1 VRSLVVTPTYNEV
14 ENVRRHV
21 EAVLAR
27 PSRPDVLVV
36 DDGSPDGTAAEVQAL
51 AAEYPGRVELLQRS
65 GKLGLGTAYVAGF
78 TWALAQQRWDVLV
91 QMDVDGSHDP
101 RAVDDLLARIGEADL
116 VLGSR
121 YVPGGEVADW
131 PWSRRTVSWVGNL
144 YARTVLQTSIRD
156 LTGGF
161 KAWRADLLSRLD
173 VDSFEANGYG
183 YQIETT
189 YRALQAGAR
198 VVEVPIVFR
207 DRKLGQ
213 SKMNTGIA
221 VEAVSAVWRIRRQAI
236 AGARGTTPGAA
247 DADPVRRRDNG
258 GEACTATEKEP

>member
-1 VRSLVVTPTYNEV
+1 MR
-14 ENVRRHV
+14 
-21 EAVLAR
+21 
-27 PSRPDVLVV
+27 
-36 DDGSPDGTAAEVQAL
+36 AL
-51 AAEYPGRVELLQRS
+51 AEEHPGRVELLERT

-78 TWALAQQRWDVLV
+78 KQALALGRWDVIV

-101 RAVDDLLARIGEADL
+101 AAVDDLLAHEGGR
-116 VLGSR
+116 
-121 YVPGGEVADW
+121 PGHRLPVRGRGCVENW

-144 YARTVLQTSIRD
+144 YARTVLRTPVRD

-161 KAWRADLLSRLD
+161 KAWRCDLLTRLD

-198 VVEVPIVFR
+198 VVEVPITFR
-207 DRKLGQ
+207 DRELGE

-221 VEAVSAVWRIRRQAI
+221 VEAVSAVWRIRRSRRPRPARNPEDDA
-236 AGARGTTPGAA
+236 AGGR
-247 DADPVRRRDNG
+247 
-258 GEACTATEKEP
+258 

>member
-1 VRSLVVTPTYNEV
+1 MRTLVVTPTYNEAD
-14 ENVRRHV
+14 NVRQHV

-36 DDGSPDGTAAEVQAL
+36 DDGSPDGTADIVRAL
-51 AAEYPGRVELLQRS
+51 AGEHPGRVELLERS

-78 TWALAQQRWDVLV
+78 HWALAQQRWDVIV

-101 RAVDDLLARIGEADL
+101 RAVDDLLAAIADADL

-121 YVPGGEVADW
+121 YVPGGQVADW
-131 PWSRRTVSWVGNL
+131 PWSRRTVSWGGNL
-144 YARTVLQTSIRD
+144 YARTVLRTHVRD

-161 KAWRADLLSRLD
+161 KAWRTDLLSRLD
-173 VDSFEANGYG
+173 VDSFQANGYG

-189 YRALQAGAR
+189 YRALKAGAR

-207 DRKLGQ
+207 DRQRGE

-221 VEAVSAVWRIRRQAI
+221 VEGVAAVWRIRRD
-236 AGARGTTPGAA
+236 PGVPADLPPSADPAPAA
-247 DADPVRRRDNG
+247 DPGDDAAAGLR
-258 GEACTATEKEP
+258 

>member
-1 VRSLVVTPTYNEV
+1 MIAESVSGERRKTVRILVVTPTYNEA

-27 PSRPDVLVV
+27 PSRPDILVV
-36 DDGSPDGTAAEVQAL
+36 DDGSPDGTADIVRAL
-51 AAEYPGRVELLQRS
+51 AEEHPGRVELLERS

-78 TWALAQQRWDVLV
+78 RWALAQKRWDVIV
-91 QMDVDGSHDP
+91 QMDVDGSHAP
-101 RAVDDLLARIGEADL
+101 HAIDDLLAVMNGADM
-116 VLGSR
+116 VIGSR
-121 YVPGGEVADW
+121 YVPGGKVENW

-144 YARTVLQTSIRD
+144 YARTVLRTPLRD

-161 KAWRADLLSRLD
+161 KAWRSDLLDRLD
-173 VDSFEANGYG
+173 VDSFAANGYG

-198 VVEVPIVFR
+198 VVEVPITFR
-207 DRKLGQ
+207 DRTLGE

-221 VEAVSAVWRIRRQAI
+221 VEAVSAVWRIRLKPAPSARPR
-236 AGARGTTPGAA
+236 GAVGRGDDAA
-247 DADPVRRRDNG
+247 ERR
-258 GEACTATEKEP
+258 

>member
-1 VRSLVVTPTYNEV
+1 VRILVVTPTYNEA

-21 EAVLAR
+21 EAVLSR
-27 PSRPDVLVV
+27 PARPDVLVV
-36 DDGSPDGTAAEVQAL
+36 DDGSPDGTADIVRAL
-51 AAEYPGRVELLQRS
+51 AAEHPGRVELLERT

-78 TWALAQQRWDVLV
+78 KQALALGRWDVIV

-101 RAVDDLLARIGEADL
+101 AAIDDLLAHMNGADL
-116 VLGSR
+116 VIGSR
-121 YVPGGEVADW
+121 YVPGGKVENW

-144 YARTVLQTSIRD
+144 YARTVLRTALRD

-161 KAWRADLLSRLD
+161 KAWRTDLLGRLD
-173 VDSFEANGYG
+173 VDSFAANGYG

-198 VVEVPIVFR
+198 VVEVPITFR
-207 DRKLGQ
+207 DRELGE

-221 VEAVSAVWRIRRQAI
+221 VEAVSAVWRIRLTKAPS
-236 AGARGTTPGAA
+236 ARAVRTPGREDDAA
-247 DADPVRRRDNG
+247 G
-258 GEACTATEKEP
+258 GR

>member
-1 VRSLVVTPTYNEV
+1 VRALVVTPTYNEV

-21 EAVLAR
+21 EAVLGR

-36 DDGSPDGTAAEVQAL
+36 DDGSPDGTAKEVEAL
-51 AAEYPGRVELLQRS
+51 ATEHPGRVHLLERS

-78 TWALAQQRWDVLV
+78 RWALDQARWDVIV

-101 RAVDDLLARIGEADL
+101 WAVDDLLAAIGAADL

-121 YVPGGEVADW
+121 YVAGGSVVNW
-131 PWSRRTVSWVGNL
+131 PWSRRTLSWVGNL
-144 YARTVLQTSIRD
+144 YARTVLRTPLRD

-161 KAWRADLLSRLD
+161 KAWRADLLTRLD

-189 YRALQAGAR
+189 YRALRAGAR
-198 VVEVPIVFR
+198 VVEVPITFR
-207 DRKLGQ
+207 DRELGD
-213 SKMNTGIA
+213 SKMDTGIA
-221 VEAVSAVWRIRRQAI
+221 VEAVSAVWRIRRE
-236 AGARGTTPGAA
+236 PE
-247 DADPVRRRDNG
+247 RR
-258 GEACTATEKEP
+258 

>member
-1 VRSLVVTPTYNEV
+1 MRVLVVTPTYNEV

-27 PSRPDVLVV
+27 PSRPDVLIV
-36 DDGSPDGTAAEVQAL
+36 DDGSPDGTAAEVRAL
-51 AAEYPGRVELLQRS
+51 AAEHPGRVELLERS

-78 TWALAQQRWDVLV
+78 RWALAEQRWDVVV

-101 RAVDDLLARIGEADL
+101 EAIDDLLARIDDADL
-116 VLGSR
+116 VIGSR
-121 YVPGGEVADW
+121 YVPGGQVADW

-144 YARTVLQTSIRD
+144 YARTVLRNRIRD

-161 KAWRADLLSRLD
+161 KAWRTDLLTRLD
-173 VDSFEANGYG
+173 VDSFGANGYG

-207 DRKLGQ
+207 DREVGE
-213 SKMNTGIA
+213 SKMSTGIA
-221 VEAVSAVWRIRRQAI
+221 LEAVSAVWRIRLRPA
-236 AGARGTTPGAA
+236 ASAVPRGRARSGPD
-247 DADPVRRRDNG
+247 DATQPR
-258 GEACTATEKEP
+258 P

>member
-1 VRSLVVTPTYNEV
+1 VRALVVTPTYNEV

-36 DDGSPDGTAAEVQAL
+36 DDGSPDGTAAEVRAL
-51 AAEYPGRVELLQRS
+51 ATEHPGRVDLLERS
-65 GKLGLGTAYVAGF
+65 GKQGLGTAYVAGF
-78 TWALAQQRWDVLV
+78 TWALAQGRWDVIV
-91 QMDVDGSHDP
+91 QMDVDGSHAP
-101 RAVDDLLARIGEADL
+101 ASIDDLLAAIGEADL
-116 VLGSR
+116 VIGSR
-121 YVPGGEVADW
+121 YVPGGALVNW

-144 YARTVLQTSIRD
+144 YARSVLRTSLRD

-161 KAWRADLLSRLD
+161 KAWRTDLLTRLD

-198 VVEVPIVFR
+198 IVEVPIVFR
-207 DRKLGQ
+207 DREVGE

-221 VEAVSAVWRIRRQAI
+221 LEAVTAVWRIRRRRAASDI
-236 AGARGTTPGAA
+236 DGDPG
-247 DADPVRRRDNG
+247 DG
-258 GEACTATEKEP
+258 ATERR

>member
-1 VRSLVVTPTYNEV
+1 MRVLVVTPTYNEV

-21 EAVLAR
+21 EAVLDR
-27 PSRPDVLVV
+27 PARPDVLIV
-36 DDGSPDGTAAEVQAL
+36 DDGSPDGTAQEVRAL
-51 AAEYPGRVELLQRS
+51 ATEHPGRVHLLERS

-78 TWALAQQRWDVLV
+78 RWALADGRWDVIV

-101 RAVDDLLARIGEADL
+101 LAVDDLLARIDQADL
-116 VLGSR
+116 VIGSR

-144 YARTVLQTSIRD
+144 YARTVLRAPVRD

-161 KAWRADLLSRLD
+161 KAWRADLLTRLD
-173 VDSFEANGYG
+173 VDSFAANGYG

-189 YRALQAGAR
+189 YRALQAGAT

-207 DRKLGQ
+207 DREVGV
-213 SKMNTGIA
+213 SKMSTGIA
-221 VEAVSAVWRIRRQAI
+221 VEAVSAVWRIRCTPALSPSPI
-236 AGARGTTPGAA
+236 DPDDAAGQH
-247 DADPVRRRDNG
+247 
-258 GEACTATEKEP
+258 

>member
-1 VRSLVVTPTYNEV
+1 MRALVVTPTYNEL

-36 DDGSPDGTAAEVQAL
+36 DDGSPDGTAAEVQAI
-51 AAEYPGRVELLQRS
+51 AAEHPGRVEMLQRS

-78 TWALAQQRWDVLV
+78 KWALEQQRWDVIV

-101 RAVDDLLARIGEADL
+101 QAVDDLLAKIGEADL

-121 YVPGGEVADW
+121 YVPGGELADW

-144 YARTVLQTSIRD
+144 YARTVLGTSIRD

-161 KAWRADLLSRLD
+161 KAWRTDLLSRLD

-189 YRALQAGAR
+189 YRALKAGAR

-207 DRKLGQ
+207 DREVGE

-221 VEAVSAVWRIRRQAI
+221 VEAVSAVWRIRREPAPS
-236 AGARGTTPGAA
+236 ATGGVSDGPGDGAVG
-247 DADPVRRRDNG
+247 RR
-258 GEACTATEKEP
+258 

>member
-1 VRSLVVTPTYNEV
+1 MRILVVTPTYNEA
-14 ENVRRHV
+14 ENVRQHV

-27 PSRPDVLVV
+27 PARPDVLVV
-36 DDGSPDGTAAEVQAL
+36 DDGSPDGTADIVRAL
-51 AAEYPGRVELLQRS
+51 AGEHPGRVELLERS

-78 TWALAQQRWDVLV
+78 RWGLGQGRFDVIV

-101 RAVDDLLARIGEADL
+101 RAIDDLLAATEVADL

-121 YVPGGEVADW
+121 YVAGGAVANW

-144 YARTVLQTSIRD
+144 YARTVLRTPLRD

-161 KAWRADLLSRLD
+161 KAWRTDLLTRLD
-173 VDSFEANGYG
+173 IDSFAANGYG

-198 VVEVPIVFR
+198 VVEVPITFR
-207 DRKLGQ
+207 DRERGE
-213 SKMNTGIA
+213 SKMNAGIA
-221 VEAVSAVWRIRRQAI
+221 VEAVSAVWRIRLNPAPS
-236 AGARGTTPGAA
+236 ARPAGAA
-247 DADPVRRRDNG
+247 DLGDDAAG
-258 GEACTATEKEP
+258 QG

>member
-1 VRSLVVTPTYNEV
+1 MTSAPAPGEKRQTVRVLVVTPTYNEAD
-14 ENVRRHV
+14 NVRQHV

-27 PSRPDVLVV
+27 PSAPDVLVV
-36 DDGSPDGTAAEVQAL
+36 DDGSPDGTGDLVRAL
-51 AAEYPGRVELLQRS
+51 AEEHPGRVELLERS

-78 TWALAQQRWDVLV
+78 TKALAAGRWDVIV

-101 RAVDDLLARIGEADL
+101 AAIDALLAAIEDADL

-121 YVPGGEVADW
+121 YVPGGRVADW
-131 PWSRRTVSWVGNL
+131 PWSRRTVSWIGNL
-144 YARTVLQTSIRD
+144 YARTVLRTRTRD

-161 KAWRADLLSRLD
+161 KAWRTDLLTRLD

-198 VVEVPIVFR
+198 VVEVPITFR
-207 DRKLGQ
+207 DRELGE

-221 VEAVSAVWRIRRQAI
+221 VEAVSAVWRIRREPAPSAKPVNPGGDA
-236 AGARGTTPGAA
+236 AG
-247 DADPVRRRDNG
+247 RR
-258 GEACTATEKEP
+258 

>member
-1 VRSLVVTPTYNEV
+1 MTSPPVPGEKRKTVRILVVTPTYNEAD
-14 ENVRRHV
+14 NVRRHV

-27 PSRPDVLVV
+27 PAGPDVLVV
-36 DDGSPDGTAAEVQAL
+36 DDGSPDGTADIVRAL
-51 AAEYPGRVELLQRS
+51 AEEHPDRVELLERS

-78 TWALAQQRWDVLV
+78 KRALAAQRWDVIV

-101 RAVDDLLARIGEADL
+101 EAVDDLLKAVEDADL
-116 VLGSR
+116 VIGSR
-121 YVPGGEVADW
+121 YVPGGAVANW

-144 YARTVLQTSIRD
+144 YARTVLHAPVRD

-161 KAWRADLLSRLD
+161 KAWRCDLLTRLD

-198 VVEVPIVFR
+198 VVEVPITFR
-207 DRKLGQ
+207 DRELGE

-221 VEAVSAVWRIRRQAI
+221 VEAVSAVWRIRREPAPSARPVDPEDDA
-236 AGARGTTPGAA
+236 AG
-247 DADPVRRRDNG
+247 RR
-258 GEACTATEKEP
+258 

>member
-1 VRSLVVTPTYNEV
+1 MRVLVVTPTYNEA

-27 PSRPDVLVV
+27 PGRPDVLVV
-36 DDGSPDGTAAEVQAL
+36 DDGSPDGTGDLVRAL
-51 AAEYPGRVELLQRS
+51 AEQHPGRVELIERS

-78 TWALAQQRWDVLV
+78 KWALHQQRWDVLV

-101 RAVDDLLARIGEADL
+101 CAVDDLLAAMDGADL

-121 YVPGGEVADW
+121 YVPGGAVANW

-144 YARTVLQTSIRD
+144 YARTVLQAPVRD

-161 KAWRADLLSRLD
+161 KAWRAELLTRLD

-189 YRALQAGAR
+189 YRALRAGAR
-198 VVEVPIVFR
+198 VVEVPITFR
-207 DRKLGQ
+207 DRELGE
-213 SKMNTGIA
+213 SKMTSGIA
-221 VEAVSAVWRIRRQAI
+221 VEAASAVWRIRREPAPSARPGT
-236 AGARGTTPGAA
+236 AGDGAA
-247 DADPVRRRDNG
+247 GRR
-258 GEACTATEKEP
+258 

>member
-1 VRSLVVTPTYNEV
+1 MTSAPAPGEKTKPVHILVVTPTYNEA
-14 ENVRRHV
+14 ENVRQHV

-27 PSRPDVLVV
+27 PARPDVLVV
-36 DDGSPDGTAAEVQAL
+36 DDGSPDGTGNLVRAL
-51 AAEYPGRVELLQRS
+51 AAEHPRRVELLERS

-78 TWALAQQRWDVLV
+78 RWALAEGRWDVIV

-101 RAVDDLLARIGEADL
+101 QAVDDLLKAIENADL
-116 VLGSR
+116 VIGSR
-121 YVPGGEVADW
+121 YVPGGAVANW
-131 PWSRRTVSWVGNL
+131 PWSRRTVSWVGNF
-144 YARTVLQTSIRD
+144 YARTVLGTRMRD

-161 KAWRADLLSRLD
+161 KAWRTDLLTRLD

-198 VVEVPIVFR
+198 VVEVPITFR
-207 DRKLGQ
+207 DRERGE

-221 VEAVSAVWRIRRQAI
+221 VEAVSAVWRIRREPAPS
-236 AGARGTTPGAA
+236 ASPVDPEDDAA
-247 DADPVRRRDNG
+247 ERR
-258 GEACTATEKEP
+258 

>member
-1 VRSLVVTPTYNEV
+1 VRILVVTPTYNEA
-14 ENVRRHV
+14 ENVRQHV

-27 PSRPDVLVV
+27 PARPDVLIV
-36 DDGSPDGTAAEVQAL
+36 DDGSPDGTADLVRAL
-51 AAEYPGRVELLQRS
+51 AEEHPGRVELLERS

-78 TWALAQQRWDVLV
+78 RWALAQDRFDVIV

-101 RAVDDLLARIGEADL
+101 RAIDDLLAAIAEADL

-121 YVPGGEVADW
+121 YVPGGAVANW

-144 YARTVLQTSIRD
+144 YARTVLRTKTRD

-161 KAWRADLLSRLD
+161 KAWRTELLARLD
-173 VDSFEANGYG
+173 VDSFAANGYG

-198 VVEVPIVFR
+198 LVEVPITFR
-207 DRKLGQ
+207 DRELGE

-221 VEAVSAVWRIRRQAI
+221 VEAVSAVWRIRLHPAPS
-236 AGARGTTPGAA
+236 ARPAGTTGSGDGAA
-247 DADPVRRRDNG
+247 GRG
-258 GEACTATEKEP
+258 

>member
-1 VRSLVVTPTYNEV
+1 MRILVVTPTYNEA
-14 ENVRRHV
+14 ENVRQHV

-27 PSRPDVLVV
+27 PARPDVLVV
-36 DDGSPDGTAAEVQAL
+36 DDGSPDGTADIVRAL
-51 AAEYPGRVELLQRS
+51 AEEHPGRVELLERS

-78 TWALAQQRWDVLV
+78 RWALAQGRFDVIV

-101 RAVDDLLARIGEADL
+101 CAIDDLLAAIEDADL

-121 YVPGGEVADW
+121 YVPGGAVANW

-144 YARTVLQTSIRD
+144 YARTVLRTKTRD

-161 KAWRADLLSRLD
+161 KAWRTDLLARLD
-173 VDSFEANGYG
+173 VDSFAANGYG

-198 VVEVPIVFR
+198 IVEVPITFR
-207 DRKLGQ
+207 DRELGE

-221 VEAVSAVWRIRRQAI
+221 VEAVSAVWRIRLNPAPSARP
-236 AGARGTTPGAA
+236 AGPAGPGDGAA
-247 DADPVRRRDNG
+247 GRG
-258 GEACTATEKEP
+258 

>member
-1 VRSLVVTPTYNEV
+1 MTAAPAPGEKRNTVRVLVVTPTYNEAD
-14 ENVRRHV
+14 NVRPHV

-27 PSRPDVLVV
+27 PARPDVLVV
-36 DDGSPDGTAAEVQAL
+36 DDGSPDGTADIVREL
-51 AAEYPGRVELLQRS
+51 AQEHPGRVELLERS
-65 GKLGLGTAYVAGF
+65 GKQGLGTAYVAGF
-78 TWALAQQRWDVLV
+78 NRALREGRWDVVV

-101 RAVDDLLARIGEADL
+101 RAIDALLAAIEDADL

-121 YVPGGEVADW
+121 YVPGGQVADW

-144 YARTVLQTSIRD
+144 YARTVLRAPVRD

-161 KAWRADLLSRLD
+161 KAWRTDLLTRLD

-198 VVEVPIVFR
+198 VVEVPITFR
-207 DRKLGQ
+207 DRELGE

-221 VEAVSAVWRIRRQAI
+221 VEAVSAVFRIRRHPAPSARPATSGS
-236 AGARGTTPGAA
+236 AGDDAA
-247 DADPVRRRDNG
+247 GRR
-258 GEACTATEKEP
+258 

>member
-1 VRSLVVTPTYNEV
+1 MRVLVVTPTYNEV

-21 EAVLAR
+21 EAVLDR
-27 PSRPDVLVV
+27 PARPDVLVV
-36 DDGSPDGTAAEVQAL
+36 DDGSPDGTAAEVEAL
-51 AAEYPGRVELLQRS
+51 ATEHPGRVHLLERS

-78 TWALAQQRWDVLV
+78 RWALGQERWDVIV

-101 RAVDDLLARIGEADL
+101 RAVDDLLTRIGDADL
-116 VLGSR
+116 VIGSR

-144 YARTVLQTSIRD
+144 YARSVLRAPVRD

-161 KAWRADLLSRLD
+161 KAWRADLLTRLD
-173 VDSFEANGYG
+173 VDSFAANGYG

-189 YRALQAGAR
+189 YRALQAGAV

-207 DRKLGQ
+207 DREVGV
-213 SKMNTGIA
+213 SKMSTGIA
-221 VEAVSAVWRIRRQAI
+221 VEAVSAVWRIRR
-236 AGARGTTPGAA
+236 TPSPPAS
-247 DADPVRRRDNG
+247 
-258 GEACTATEKEP
+258 